1 MPSTLM
7 HLKILLPS
15 QVYADKSEVLRIV
28 AETAG
33 GSFGLLP
40 NRLDCAAALTPGILI
55 FETPS
60 EGEVYVAIDE
70 GVLVKAGNEVLVS
83 VRRAIGGNDLGKL
96 RDAVEKQFLT
106 LDEQEKSM
114 RSVMVKLE
122 AGLMH
127 RLASLQGA

>member
-1 MPSTLM
+1 MRSTSM

-55 FETPS
+55 VETKS
-60 EGEVYVAIDE
+60 EGELFVAIDE
-70 GVLVKAGNEVLVS
+70 GVLVKAGSEVLVS

-96 RDAVEKQFLT
+96 RDAVERQFLT

-122 AGLMH
+122 AGLLH